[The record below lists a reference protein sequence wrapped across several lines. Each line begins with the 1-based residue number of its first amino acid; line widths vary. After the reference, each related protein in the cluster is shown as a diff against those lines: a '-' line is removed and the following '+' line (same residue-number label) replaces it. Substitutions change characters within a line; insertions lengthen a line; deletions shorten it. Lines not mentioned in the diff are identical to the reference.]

1 MRTLDVG
8 ADKPLA
14 YVPQPEEPN
23 PALGVR
29 GLRLAHVHPELLDP
43 WQPALLRLL
52 AETARAGAAAKGKRP
67 VGVCGEAA
75 SDPMLALV
83 LVGLGITS
91 LSMAPACL
99 PDVRAALAERTLEE
113 CRALARAALEAPT
126 AVTARATV
134 AELARAQGALAGA
147 VAGSQSA

>member
-1 MRTLDVG
+1 M
-8 ADKPLA
+8 
-14 YVPQPEEPN
+14 
-23 PALGVR
+23 
-29 GLRLAHVHPELLDP
+29 
-43 WQPALLRLL
+43 
-52 AETARAGAAAKGKRP
+52 
-67 VGVCGEAA
+67 GVCGEAA

-99 PDVRAALAERTLEE
+99 PDVRARRWPSGRSRSAAPSPW
-113 CRALARAALEAPT
+113 AALEAPT